1 MTTTDSK
8 TKPTPEAMA
17 RLHQDQRVV
26 MLQQIVDQF
35 NKAFEFWQKDS
46 GCVASFQWDYR
57 EGKEMQIKAVQA
69 LEMAQVDQIL
79 YRR

>member
-1 MTTTDSK
+1 
-8 TKPTPEAMA
+8 
-17 RLHQDQRVV
+17 

-79 YRR
+79 YRREAPSENVIRDALNNARLHPENS